1 MKPSAF
7 PIERMLKKV
16 EAALLR
22 PERPWLRVIID
33 GDDQMAKTKKK
44 QEARAEHAASN
55 PEDTGLAV
63 DDLNWIERTLVRPR
77 VLTDG

>member
-1 MKPSAF
+1 LTETTQ
-7 PIERMLKKV
+7 I
-16 EAALLR
+16 
-22 PERPWLRVIID
+22 
-33 GDDQMAKTKKK
+33 AKTKKK